1 MTANEDME
9 RFKLV
14 IAGDGACGKT
24 SLLTVFKVRYIQ
36 SKNKCEIFNFFAQK
50 LLKLQDDQNKK
61 FQVMKKQIKKNYE

>member
-24 SLLTVFKVRYIQ
+24 SLLTVFKVR
-36 SKNKCEIFNFFAQK
+36 EILSFN
-50 LLKLQDDQNKK
+50 LE
-61 FQVMKKQIKKNYE
+61 VGTG

>member
-24 SLLTVFKVRYIQ
+24 SLLTVFKVREILSFNLGISEQ
-36 SKNKCEIFNFFAQK
+36 KMAKNGNLPYGSSLGENR
-50 LLKLQDDQNKK
+50 QNR
-61 FQVMKKQIKKNYE
+61 NY